1 MARPSRVDEVL
12 FEIARTLD
20 FCRNDP
26 AFPGSHRHRACA
38 TGHVEARLEGGRVE
52 MELIEWKGGERDVV
66 GGDWYEIPSLLLSL
80 SRLIEATHGA
90 VTSFTGQFSAQDVLT
105 LQARG
110 TRGVLGEW
118 SLAFRAD
125 DAEKA
130 RQESPEASTE
140 TDEVC
145 GIPAAIV
152 PALRTLNDFLRE
164 RLFPLK
170 PKAELPIRFWKIADP
185 VVLWTAL
192 QYLYGHLLA
201 IVDDD
206 ESALPPLPDGY
217 ATVCTI
223 FHAFEQIDNEG
234 VETAIG
240 NLGPDYR
247 DPLVAQLRGI
257 GLDALADAFARAWAA
272 HPTSANADADAFDAA
287 ADRLHEWIEADA
299 TLEAIHRYVAGHA
312 EAFESP
318 GRDA

>member
-26 AFPGSHRHRACA
+26 AFPGSHRHRAHA
-38 TGHVEARLEGGRVE
+38 TGHVEARLEGG
-52 MELIEWKGGERDVV
+52 G
-66 GGDWYEIPSLLLSL
+66 
-80 SRLIEATHGA
+80 
-90 VTSFTGQFSAQDVLT
+90 
-105 LQARG
+105 
-110 TRGVLGEW
+110 
-118 SLAFRAD
+118 
-125 DAEKA
+125 
-130 RQESPEASTE
+130 
-140 TDEVC
+140 
-145 GIPAAIV
+145 GIPAVIV
-152 PALRTLNDFLRE
+152 PALRTLNDFLRG
-164 RLFPLK
+164 RLFLLK

-206 ESALPPLPDGY
+206 ESALPPLPAGY

-240 NLGPDYR
+240 NLCPDCR

-257 GLDALADAFARAWAA
+257 GLDALADAFARAWAT
-272 HPTSANADADAFDAA
+272 HPTGANADADAFDAA

-299 TLEAIHRYVAGHA
+299 TLQAIHRYVAGHA

-318 GRDA
+318 GRNA